1 MIDFAERPRHNRQ
14 IGHRGDSGVWSEAKG
29 QIIVA
34 ARPEQGERAFQMLP
48 RLKIVSGEVQ
58 GDAVSPMRDAGLR
71 GIGGRLDVA
80 EEGRRARPHQRQ
92 FASRVTAGP

>member
-34 ARPEQGERAFQMLP
+34 AGLKQGERAFQMLP
-48 RLKIVSGEVQ
+48 RFEDS
-58 GDAVSPMRDAGLR
+58 LR
-71 GIGGRLDVA
+71 RS
-80 EEGRRARPHQRQ
+80 AR
-92 FASRVTAGP
+92 